1 METVQKMVKE
11 AVRPFPFS
19 INAVFT
25 FGFRKVWLKGS
36 GSCRILM

>member
-11 AVRPFPFS
+11 AVRPFSFS

-25 FGFRKVWLKGS
+25 LGCRKVWLKGS
-36 GSCRILM
+36 ESYRILV